1 MIILDLISPQE
12 KKQFHTKNI
21 YLVIEKL
28 VFISSLL
35 FIINISITLM
45 AKHIIKNN
53 LSNIDSQ
60 NIAITEGNK
69 ELNQQI
75 KNFNSEIGFLSFVQ
89 NENIFFT
96 DLFLKIINL
105 TPKNIT
111 LTHLSFRFPE
121 KIEKK
126 NNILNLEI
134 KGLAAT
140 REDLISY
147 KEKINSSNFLK
158 DIKLSINDL
167 LFQENVKF
175 ELSTELYLNQ

>member
-12 KKQFHTKNI
+12 KKQFHTKRI
-21 YLVIEKL
+21 YLVIERL

-35 FIINISITLM
+35 FIINISIVLI

-53 LSNIDSQ
+53 LRDINSQ
-60 NIAITEGNK
+60 SITITEGNK

-75 KNFNSEIGFLSFVQ
+75 KNLNSELEFLDFVQ
-89 NENIFFT
+89 SENIFFT

-111 LTHLSFRFPE
+111 LSHLSFKFL
-121 KIEKK
+121 EKK
-126 NNILNLEI
+126 KKENSILNLNI
-134 KGLAAT
+134 KGIAAT
-140 REDLISY
+140 REDLINY

-158 DIKLSINDL
+158 EIKLPISDL
-167 LFQENVKF
+167 LLRENIKF
-175 ELSTELYLNQ
+175 ELTTEVY